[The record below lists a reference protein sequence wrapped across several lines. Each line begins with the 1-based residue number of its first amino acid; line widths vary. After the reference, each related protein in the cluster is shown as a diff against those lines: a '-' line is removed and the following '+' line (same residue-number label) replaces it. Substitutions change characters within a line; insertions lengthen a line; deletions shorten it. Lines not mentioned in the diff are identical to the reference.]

1 MRAKL
6 QGKVLYVTCDDRCYK
21 IVEESAVEVEYLSC
35 DHEEADTRVFV
46 HARHAEEAS
55 SAIILAPEDTDVF
68 VISLSLVHTFN
79 CPIFMKSG
87 TRNRERYI
95 HVQKVACTVGH
106 GTCCALPGMH
116 SFTGCDSVSAF
127 SGKGK
132 VSAFK
137 LLQKNK
143 KYQEAFTQLG
153 KEWSVPESIFA
164 VLQEFTCRLYAS
176 RSPIATVNDLRFQLF
191 RAKKGDVESGQLPPC
206 KDCLLL
212 HTRRAN
218 YQSGVWRRA
227 LEHHQSLPSPVGHGW
242 CIEDGKLDI
251 CWMTGSPAPDV
262 VIEFLSCKCSRVC
275 KLPTCTCLANGLK
288 CTVTCKLQECN
299 NWQEEDS
306 ATQSESED
314 SDDE

>member
-1 MRAKL
+1 
-6 QGKVLYVTCDDRCYK
+6 
-21 IVEESAVEVEYLSC
+21 
-35 DHEEADTRVFV
+35 
-46 HARHAEEAS
+46 
-55 SAIILAPEDTDVF
+55 
-68 VISLSLVHTFN
+68 
-79 CPIFMKSG
+79 
-87 TRNRERYI
+87 
-95 HVQKVACTVGH
+95 
-106 GTCCALPGMH
+106 MH

-127 SGKGK
+127 SGK
-132 VSAFK
+132 VSTFR

-176 RSPIATVNDLRFQLF
+176 RSLIATMNDLRFQLF
-191 RAKKGDVESGQLPPC
+191 RAKKGDVESGQLPPG

-218 YQSGVWRRA
+218 YQSGVWRRT
-227 LEHHQSLPSPVGHGW
+227 LEHHQSFPSPVGHGW

-275 KLPTCTCLANGLK
+275 KLPICTCLVSGLK
-288 CTVTCKLQECN
+288 CSDLQAARVQQLARRRLRHTE
-299 NWQEEDS
+299 
-306 ATQSESED
+306 
-314 SDDE
+314 